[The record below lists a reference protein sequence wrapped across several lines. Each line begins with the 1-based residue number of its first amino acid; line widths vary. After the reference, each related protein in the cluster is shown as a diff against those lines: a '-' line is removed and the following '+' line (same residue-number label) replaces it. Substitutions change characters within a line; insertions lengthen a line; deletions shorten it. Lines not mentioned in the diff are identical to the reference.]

1 MWFVYASRF
10 NKPDLQ
16 TNFSIKFFT
25 YLLISLKLVKEL
37 FFVSFERLLRCP
49 PPSVGHY
56 HKVTPSL
63 FSRPPCIHLKINQ
76 RTSCAITADA
86 TLYISKRLMEEVVH
100 RNYTQNIYER
110 VCQSQTP
117 KRRCSSHTFR
127 YGYLVTT

>member
-1 MWFVYASRF
+1 M
-10 NKPDLQ
+10 N
-16 TNFSIKFFT
+16 
-25 YLLISLKLVKEL
+25 LV
-37 FFVSFERLLRCP
+37 FVSFERLLRCP
-49 PPSVGHY
+49 PSSVGHY
-56 HKVTPSL
+56 HKVTPSI
-63 FSRPPCIHLKINQ
+63 FGRPPCIHLKINQ
-76 RTSCAITADA
+76 RTPCAITADA